1 MVEIPVMKDQLRGA
15 SSKLLVLAARYTS
28 DVSVN
33 ESEFT
38 DSESPVVS
46 AKDRWQVRHSK
57 REVIML
63 RNTTFFFV

>member
-1 MVEIPVMKDQLRGA
+1 M
-15 SSKLLVLAARYTS
+15 LAARYTS